1 MTLDGVRRLLRH
13 SDLLAALAVVMVVT
27 MLVVPLP
34 PALLDLLI
42 TLNISAALTVVV
54 ATMYLGR
61 ALDFAAFPSLLLLT
75 TMFRLA
81 INVSVTRLILTTGD
95 AGSVVR
101 AFGSFV
107 VSGNVVV
114 GLVIFLIL
122 VVIQLVVVIN
132 GAGRVAEVG
141 ARFTLDAMPG
151 KQMAIDADLNAGLI
165 TDEQARTRRAEIARE
180 ADFYGAM
187 DGASKF
193 VKGDALAAAIITAI
207 NLVGGIVVGIG
218 QHGLSFTEAT
228 HQYSLLTVGD
238 GLAAQ
243 IPALLISVA
252 TGIIVTRAVSDK
264 DLGSDVA
271 TQILRQRR
279 APLVAAGVIGLFA
292 LVPGLPKLPFLAV
305 AAVFGAVGWSVR
317 HGLPGER
324 TTPDTDDA
332 AGGLSGGSALS
343 PGGAPAS
350 GAEEAVERLAV
361 DALELAVG
369 FGLVPLVDGGS
380 GWSGGPGHPGGAGRM
395 GGVGGVGSPGSL
407 LRRVSAIRRQIAG
420 ELGIVIPAVRIH
432 DELGLD
438 SHEYVFKVRGSEVAR
453 ARIMPGHLL
462 AMDPGDAAGGLQG
475 IPTTEPTYGLPAFWV
490 HASDRAEAE
499 ALGYTVVDAESMIV
513 THLTETIR
521 AHAAELLT
529 RQDVRVLLDRLKES
543 NAAVVEEVVPE
554 TLTLGEVQRVLRAL
568 LAEGVPVRDLGT
580 IMEAIGDRARITRD
594 TGLLTEYARQALG
607 RAITAPHLDERLRL
621 QAITLDP
628 ATEQVLATS
637 ITQTTDGEYL
647 ALDPPRAQALVG
659 ALRAQV
665 ERAGAHGAR
674 NPVLLCSARVRRHLR
689 RLIAQAQPH
698 LPVCSY
704 NEIAPGVH
712 VETIGVVHA

>member
-1 MTLDGVRRLLRH
+1 MNLDAVRRGLRH
-13 SDLLAALAVVMVVT
+13 TDLLAAIAVVMVVT

-34 PALLDLLI
+34 AALLDLLI
-42 TLNISAALTVVV
+42 TLNISAALTIVV
-54 ATMYLGR
+54 ATMYLGK

-95 AGSVVR
+95 AGSVVK
-101 AFGSFV
+101 AFGQFV

-122 VVIQLVVVIN
+122 VVIQFVVVTN

-165 TDEQARTRRAEIARE
+165 TDEQARNRRKEIAQE
-180 ADFYGAM
+180 ADFYGSM

-193 VKGDALAAAIITAI
+193 VKGDAMAAVIITAI
-207 NLVGGIVVGIG
+207 NLIGGIVVGML
-218 QHGLSFTEAT
+218 QHHLSFGEAT
-228 HQYSLLTVGD
+228 HQFSLLTVGD

-252 TGIIVTRAVSDK
+252 TGIIVTRAASDR
-264 DLGSDVA
+264 DLGSDIA
-271 TQILRQRR
+271 NQILRQRK
-279 APLVAAGVIGLFA
+279 APLVAAGAICLFA
-292 LVPGLPKLPFLAV
+292 LVPGLPKLPFLMIGGI
-305 AAVFGAVGWSVR
+305 FGAIGWSVR
-317 HGLPGER
+317 NGMPGEE
-324 TTPDTDDA
+324 DA
-332 AGGLSGGSALS
+332 ESVEAGVPAALPAGGRSSA
-343 PGGAPAS
+343 
-350 GAEEAVERLAV
+350 EAMERLSV

-369 FGLVPLVDGGS
+369 FGLVPLVDDSSS
-380 GWSGGPGHPGGAGRM
+380 GA
-395 GGVGGVGSPGSL
+395 L
-407 LRRVSAIRRQIAG
+407 LRRVSMIRRQIAG

-432 DELGLD
+432 DELGMD
-438 SHEYVFKVRGSEVAR
+438 SHEYLLKVRGSEIAR
-453 ARIMPGHLL
+453 GRIMPGHLL
-462 AMDPGDAAGGLQG
+462 AMDPGDAVGGLQG
-475 IPTTEPTYGLPAFWV
+475 IPTTEPAFGLPAVWV
-490 HASDRAEAE
+490 HESARAEAE
-499 ALGYTVVDAESMIV
+499 SLGYTVVDAESMIV

-521 AHAAELLT
+521 SHAAELLT
-529 RQDVRVLLDRLKES
+529 RQDVKALLDQLKET

-554 TLTLGEVQRVLRAL
+554 VLSLGEIQRVLQAL
-568 LAEGVPVRDLGT
+568 LSEGVAVRDLGT
-580 IMEAIGDRARITRD
+580 IMEAIGDKARITRD

-607 RAITAPHLDERLRL
+607 RAITAPHLDERLCLR
-621 QAITLDP
+621 AITLDP
-628 ATEQVLATS
+628 AIEQEVATS

-647 ALDPPRAQALVG
+647 AIDPPRAQAIVG

-665 ERAGAHGAR
+665 EHATAQGGRGA
-674 NPVLLCSARVRRHLR
+674 VLLCSARVRRHLR

-704 NEIAPGVH
+704 NEIAPGVN
-712 VETIGVVHA
+712 VETIGVIHA